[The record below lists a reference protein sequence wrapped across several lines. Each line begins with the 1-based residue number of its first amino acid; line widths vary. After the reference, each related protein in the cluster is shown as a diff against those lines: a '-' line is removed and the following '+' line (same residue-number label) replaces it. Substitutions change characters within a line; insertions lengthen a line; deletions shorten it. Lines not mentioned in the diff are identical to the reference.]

1 MFLKSTVRVTT
12 ERIHE
17 SCQNGPDVRWR
28 VHWGEKVTVG
38 YEFCKICQRPNQQTA
53 SQIFF
58 WDWSFWKALFI
69 FQKKSQC
76 AYIYFTIIYSIFQTS
91 DYNISNSSTQW
102 NITSVDMSTLTTL
115 NTYCKI
121 EIEFLIILKVRHRGS
136 RLPTELQAVYSSSQS
151 EVFEDVPYPTSRGV
165 FGLHTP
171 PPWKF
176 L

>member
-1 MFLKSTVRVTT
+1 MSGEGFT
-12 ERIHE
+12 EERKLQLGMSYARSIRDH
-17 SCQNGPDVRWR
+17 
-28 VHWGEKVTVG
+28 
-38 YEFCKICQRPNQQTA
+38 NQQTA
-53 SQIFF
+53 SQIF

-76 AYIYFTIIYSIFQTS
+76 AYIYFTIIYSIFQTN
-91 DYNISNSSTQW
+91 DYCISNPSTQW
-102 NITSVDMSTLTTL
+102 NITSVDMSTVRTL

-136 RLPTELQAVYSSSQS
+136 WLPMELQPVYSSTQS

-171 PPWKF
+171 TPPETFYKI
-176 L
+176 LAIITL

>member
-38 YEFCKICQRPNQQTA
+38 YELCKIYQRPNQQTA
-53 SQIFF
+53 SQIF

-136 RLPTELQAVYSSSQS
+136 RLPTELQAVYSSSQRCTI
-151 EVFEDVPYPTSRGV
+151 PHQQKGV
-165 FGLHTP
+165 WFAHPTP
-171 PPWKF
+171 PSRKF